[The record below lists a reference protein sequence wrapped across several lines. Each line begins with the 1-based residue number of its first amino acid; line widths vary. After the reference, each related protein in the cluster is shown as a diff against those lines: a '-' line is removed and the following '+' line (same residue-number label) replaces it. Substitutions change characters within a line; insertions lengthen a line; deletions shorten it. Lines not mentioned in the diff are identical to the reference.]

1 MNMRT
6 AVTDLKQWSNKLTNQ
21 HSDTTTVCVSVC
33 VCTCAGREAVGQRQ
47 HHVGGGRIQ
56 SVGVVGLRGGAEAGG
71 EGGSGQQLLALG
83 GQRGVP
89 GEGAPYRRDGGGR
102 RGRLSS

>member
-6 AVTDLKQWSNKLTNQ
+6 AVTELKQWSNKLTNQ

-47 HHVGGGRIQ
+47 HHVGGGCIQ
-56 SVGVVGLRGGAEAGG
+56 SVGVVGLGGGAEAGG

>member
-1 MNMRT
+1 M
-6 AVTDLKQWSNKLTNQ
+6 
-21 HSDTTTVCVSVC
+21 C

-47 HHVGGGRIQ
+47 HHVGGGCIQ

-102 RGRLSS
+102 EEGEVIKLMVRGGGE

>member
-1 MNMRT
+1 M
-6 AVTDLKQWSNKLTNQ
+6 
-21 HSDTTTVCVSVC
+21 
-33 VCTCAGREAVGQRQ
+33 
-47 HHVGGGRIQ
+47 GGGGVQ

-89 GEGAPYRRDGGGR
+89 GQGAPYRARRGSGKKGGR
-102 RGRLSS
+102 KGRLSS

>member
-1 MNMRT
+1 MRT

-33 VCTCAGREAVGQRQ
+33 VCTCAGREAVGQGQ